1 MTGASTPGVV
11 ALADELRRLR
21 ARIGTIDTRIA
32 AGTLVGVSG
41 PLVRAELPAARMGE
55 LCELRNP
62 DTGDVR
68 YAEVVGL
75 DGSIAFLA
83 PYGETSGLSIRTEV
97 VTQGRAPS
105 VLVGDHLLGRAID
118 AFGIVLDAPGQP
130 PPPPP
135 GHDAV
140 LRPIVADAPPPLFRR
155 MIDRPLSVGL
165 RVVDGLL
172 TCGEGQRVG
181 IFGSAGVGK
190 STLISQ
196 IVTRTEADIVVVGLV
211 GERGREVGEFIERTL
226 SPAMRAR
233 AVVVVATADRPPV
246 ERVQAAL
253 VATAVAEHYRDRGR
267 RVLLVIDSVTRLAR
281 ALRDIALSAGEPPA
295 RRGFPPSVFSAL
307 PRLFERAG
315 MGVSGSITAFYTVL
329 VEGDA
334 SADPIV
340 EESKSLLDG
349 HLMLSDRLAA
359 GAHFPAVDV
368 LESRSRIMHNVIAAD
383 HGRSARRVAE
393 LMARYREIEL
403 LLQVGEYRAGAD
415 PETDEAVRK
424 HAAIRAFLVQSPGEA
439 QSFDDT
445 VARLAALAS

>member
-1 MTGASTPGVV
+1 MVVNLLDFDLDGLTAYCEGLGEKRFRAVQLFRWIHQKGASDF
-11 ALADELRRLR
+11 AQMSD
-21 ARIGTIDTRIA
+21 
-32 AGTLVGVSG
+32 
-41 PLVRAELPAARMGE
+41 
-55 LCELRNP
+55 
-62 DTGDVR
+62 
-68 YAEVVGL
+68 
-75 DGSIAFLA
+75 
-83 PYGETSGLSIRTEV
+83 
-97 VTQGRAPS
+97 
-105 VLVGDHLLGRAID
+105 
-118 AFGIVLDAPGQP
+118 
-130 PPPPP
+130 
-135 GHDAV
+135 
-140 LRPIVADAPPPLFRR
+140 
-155 MIDRPLSVGL
+155 
-165 RVVDGLL
+165 
-172 TCGEGQRVG
+172 
-181 IFGSAGVGK
+181 
-190 STLISQ
+190 
-196 IVTRTEADIVVVGLV
+196 
-211 GERGREVGEFIERTL
+211 
-226 SPAMRAR
+226 
-233 AVVVVATADRPPV
+233 
-246 ERVQAAL
+246 
-253 VATAVAEHYRDRGR
+253 
-267 RVLLVIDSVTRLAR
+267 LAR